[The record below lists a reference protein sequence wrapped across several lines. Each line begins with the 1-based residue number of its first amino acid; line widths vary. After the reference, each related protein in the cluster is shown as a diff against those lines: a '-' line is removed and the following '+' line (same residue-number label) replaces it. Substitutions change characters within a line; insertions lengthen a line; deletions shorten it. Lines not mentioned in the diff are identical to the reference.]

1 MEAYSKDIRNRVIK
15 SIKAGSS
22 FVETADRYQLA
33 RQTVSEYWKRYQE
46 KGEVYRKQHGG
57 YRRSRLDPYREEIKR
72 WIEQDNDMTLETLQ
86 ERLSERYKVNLS
98 VSTLGYHLERM
109 NLSYKKNATRQRAR
123 AS

>member
-15 SIKAGSS
+15 AIEAGSS
-22 FVETADRYQLA
+22 FVETAERYQLA

-46 KGEVYRKQHGG
+46 KGEVYRKQQGG

-86 ERLSERYKVNLS
+86 QRLSERYKVKLS